1 MKVRILLVAVAAC
14 AVAGVLARPGQTA
27 PALAERPPRWEYAE
41 LQFALPLGAGFPG
54 GGNGAGGPAAPAVL
68 WVTAEGET
76 EAAGWEDLATK
87 LKAPPAKAEG
97 TGAVHRVRVLCRLG
111 ADEWELVEWHPA
123 GGGFGN
129 RGTGEAAT
137 WVFRRPAL

>member
-1 MKVRILLVAVAAC
+1 MKARIMLVAIAAC
-14 AVAGVLARPGQTA
+14 AVAGFLARPGQTA

-41 LQFALPLGAGFPG
+41 LQFAPPLGAGFPA
-54 GGNGAGGPAAPAVL
+54 GGNGATGRAATVW

-76 EAAGWEDLATK
+76 EAGGWEDRGTK
-87 LKAPPAKAEG
+87 YQAPPAKAEG

-111 ADEWELVEWHPA
+111 ADGWELVEWHPA

-129 RGTGEAAT
+129 RGTGEAA
-137 WVFRRPAL
+137 

>member
-1 MKVRILLVAVAAC
+1 MKVRILLGAVAAC

-41 LQFALPLGAGFPG
+41 LQFAPPFGAGFPA
-54 GGNGAGGPAAPAVL
+54 GGNGAAGRAATVW

-97 TGAVHRVRVLCRLG
+97 RGPSTGCGCCAGSGRTDGSWSSG
-111 ADEWELVEWHPA
+111 APRA
-123 GGGFGN
+123 G
-129 RGTGEAAT
+129 
-137 WVFRRPAL
+137 P

>member
-1 MKVRILLVAVAAC
+1 MKVRILLLAVAAC
-14 AVAGVLARPGQTA
+14 AVAGFLARPGQTA

-41 LQFALPLGAGFPG
+41 LQFAPPLGAGFPG
-54 GGNGAGGPAAPAVL
+54 GGNGAGWGAPTVC

-76 EAAGWEDLATK
+76 VAAGWEDLATK

-111 ADEWELVEWHPA
+111 ADGWELVEWHPA
-123 GGGFGN
+123 GGGFGP
-129 RGTGEAAT
+129 RGNGGAAT
-137 WVFRRPAL
+137 WVFRRRAL